1 MSRPEIVARAEQAC
15 AQLAGSGQPVSFA
28 AVAARTG
35 TSRATLYRD
44 PALRALVEEHRN
56 RSTAASTL
64 TGLAADVAALRT
76 ALEVVA
82 APGLGP
88 E

>member
-44 PALRALVEEHRN
+44 PALRALVE
-56 RSTAASTL
+56 
-64 TGLAADVAALRT
+64 
-76 ALEVVA
+76 
-82 APGLGP
+82 
-88 E
+88 